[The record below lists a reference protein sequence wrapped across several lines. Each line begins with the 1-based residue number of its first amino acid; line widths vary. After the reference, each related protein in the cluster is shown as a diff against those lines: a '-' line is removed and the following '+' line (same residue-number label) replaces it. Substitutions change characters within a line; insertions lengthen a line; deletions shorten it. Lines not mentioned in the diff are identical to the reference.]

1 MYVDYIVKTPIC
13 LFDKDMPIQIGK
25 ALKYFPI
32 P

>member
-1 MYVDYIVKTPIC
+1 VKNPIC